1 MKRKLQGII
10 VPLLTALETPET
22 FDRKGCAGL
31 IEHVISGGVD
41 GIFILG
47 STGEGPALSRSVQR
61 ELIELAVEQVAG
73 RVPLLAGISGASGA
87 DSLELGK
94 FAANSG
100 VDALVAASPCYLPPD
115 QEEQVEYFRRLAGE
129 CGSPLFLYNMPPLTR
144 VMLTPETVIRLA
156 SVENIV
162 GCKDSSGDLTFFG
175 TLVRE
180 LGSRDDFTLLT
191 GPEELLAESVRMGGD
206 GGVNG
211 GANLCPELFA
221 SLYRALRDSDS
232 EQVRRLQAEVLE
244 LGKLYRSRPGAAG
257 VIRGLKYEL
266 SRRGLL
272 KNVLAFPALPLRG

>member
-1 MKRKLQGII
+1 
-10 VPLLTALETPET
+10 
-22 FDRKGCAGL
+22 
-31 IEHVISGGVD
+31 
-41 GIFILG
+41 
-47 STGEGPALSRSVQR
+47 
-61 ELIELAVEQVAG
+61 
-73 RVPLLAGISGASGA
+73 
-87 DSLELGK
+87 
-94 FAANSG
+94 
-100 VDALVAASPCYLPPD
+100 
-115 QEEQVEYFRRLAGE
+115 
-129 CGSPLFLYNMPPLTR
+129 
-144 VMLTPETVIRLA
+144 MLTPETVIRLA

-272 KNVLAFPALPLRG
+272 KNVLAFPALPLSAVCATGCYPVGLQGRSALPVGDSCALCAQLPEPD

>member
-1 MKRKLQGII
+1 
-10 VPLLTALETPET
+10 
-22 FDRKGCAGL
+22 
-31 IEHVISGGVD
+31 
-41 GIFILG
+41 
-47 STGEGPALSRSVQR
+47 
-61 ELIELAVEQVAG
+61 
-73 RVPLLAGISGASGA
+73 
-87 DSLELGK
+87 
-94 FAANSG
+94 
-100 VDALVAASPCYLPPD
+100 
-115 QEEQVEYFRRLAGE
+115 
-129 CGSPLFLYNMPPLTR
+129 
-144 VMLTPETVIRLA
+144 MLTPETVNRLA

-272 KNVLAFPALPLRG
+272 KNVLAFPALPLW